1 MCTVTYLPVDNQ
13 NFILTSNRDEQASRP
28 IAFLPDFLYIN
39 NVKVLCPVDAKAKGT
54 WIATTSYRT
63 ACLLNGA
70 FTPHLPKEK
79 YRQSRGQVVMDSFK
93 YTDLERFLSEYDLA
107 DIEPFTL
114 VMVNHNPLLLTELIW
129 DGEQKVI
136 TKKNPS
142 EPCIWSSVTLYP
154 PEVVNQRKN
163 WFDIF
168 LNNQFQHQEKN
179 LTKIIDFHRFGGEG
193 NIENDIL
200 MNRQGRLLT
209 VSITSVLKTKNEQ
222 KMYYFDLVNYQE
234 KEIIY

>member
-1 MCTVTYLPVDNQ
+1 MCTVTYLPIDNH

-28 IAFLPDFLYIN
+28 TAFLPDFLYIN
-39 NVKVLCPVDAKAKGT
+39 NVKVLCPLDAKAKGT

-70 FTPHLPKEK
+70 FTPHHPKEK
-79 YRQSRGQVVMDSFK
+79 YRMSRGQVVIDSFK
-93 YTDLERFLSEYDLA
+93 YLDLERFFSEYDLT

-114 VMVNHNPLLLTELIW
+114 VIVNHKPLLLTELIW

-136 TKKNPS
+136 TEKNPS
-142 EPCIWSSVTLYP
+142 IPSIWSSVTLYP
-154 PEVVNQRKN
+154 PEVANQRRS
-163 WFDIF
+163 WFEVF
-168 LNNQFQHQEKN
+168 LSNQFKYQQKN

-193 NIENDIL
+193 NRENDIL

-209 VSITSVLKTKNEQ
+209 VSITSVMITKNEQ
-222 KMYYFDLVNYQE
+222 KMYYFDLVNHQE